1 MAAHRS
7 GVIRVQYSS
16 TCSNHVST
24 FDDLANTSGGQP
36 IPEHRLLL
44 CSPIEALVC
53 ITNDYEP
60 SQIVKWF
67 FSRKRAKIPA
77 AIEIAEPQLHEQPN
91 DLAVHVHH
99 VSTFDDLANT
109 SGGQPIPEHRLLLC
123 SPIEALV
130 CITNDY
136 EPSQIVKW
144 FFSRKRAKIPAA
156 IEIAEPQLHE
166 QPNDLAV
173 HVQYS
178 STCSSHVSTFD
189 DLANTSGGQPI
200 PEHRLLLCS
209 PIEALLNG
217 SSSQTAQNAR
227 SSNLLLSRVPYRALL
242 YKNIHEILRCD
253 SSVAVTKNC
262 SMSDSVS
269 TTEFVTNFP
278 LRKLFCCHLKF
289 ATFQP
294 TENSWTL
301 LVDGKSH
308 RIYYIWMQG
317 TLRMRCDEK
326 NVDKKTV
333 IFSDSTGNVDVIIP
347 SSMKQNVS
355 DVSADNYCSLICE
368 LVDKSDDGIVT
379 VKAKKLTPLQF
390 ERKSILEIAWA
401 TELVG
406 YIVGCKVTL
415 VELVAKLFFHHL
427 GLLIAKYPLPFVIG
441 PVLITVAGMA
451 GIYLNVDLGD
461 IDYDTSMSDFFPDN
475 SQSWENMHQLQSVF
489 PTNDDELSTA
499 EASSFFGISFIFL
512 RRNLVY
518 ATLTSSRPNGS
529 VVSEHGLRCV
539 SDLIR
544 RLKEIQVEHRGV
556 VYKWQDLCYK
566 RAGGGCVEH
575 PLVQTLTLLGNAGK
589 IRPLMEPLL
598 GYPTVTLDNV
608 QMDNTPVLGRVT
620 NGDANGKAVV
630 RAAAFRVPMLLREPV
645 DDFQDELNNLWRE
658 QFLKTVRKIRYPGYN
673 VHCLTWHSVI
683 EEIERNGQMLSSYF
697 PYLITILAV
706 LTIGG
711 CCDGDPITSKPW
723 LGVFGLIS
731 ATFAILTAVG
741 ILFHCRYN
749 YISMVMM
756 MPFLVLSV
764 SVDNVFLM
772 LSAWRETRQFAT
784 IDERVAE
791 TVANSAVSI
800 LITALT
806 DGLSFGIGNLTPFPA
821 VQISNGEDQQLQI
834 RWPVLQ
840 KFNETLSSTM
850 ASVLCN
856 SASKYFVSII
866 YLLYVGVVG
875 YGMAGLEVGTAVD
888 DLLPGK
894 SYVAATFKANDR
906 YFSAYGDFAVAFVDQ
921 PFNLADSELVER
933 HLNLYR
939 SLTSTVHSSEGQFWL
954 QQFFDYMEKKKRDN
968 VNSPN
973 RADNDDQ
980 RLQLSLLLGE
990 FFQLAENRHLASDVQ
1005 FNDKVALVVERSK
1018 MTVRLRHVGRS
1029 NYSRIASLL
1038 RRRFQESALSGFV
1051 FHPTFLLIDQDES
1064 VWRTLFQ
1071 DVAVAVLIMTATVAL
1086 FVSSLSGV
1094 VAVGLAVCS
1103 ISAGVVALLSLWQV
1117 RVDIISMITI
1127 TMSVGL
1133 SVDYVAH
1140 VAYHYVSGFLA
1151 TAGVS
1156 VLILVDSRMVET
1168 FVKTVLLAV
1177 TVGMFH
1183 GLVFLPTLL
1192 PLLCPAAGDHQ
1203 RRLETRRYSPAFEGP
1218 KLPTPVP
1225 VPALTVANNNLL
1237 LVLKEPSL
1245 SSTSDVDS
1253 NYSSA
1258 SSRSQRPFPLVAPPA
1273 ERRHSAHSGISSQ
1286 ALLHN
1291 CRPPE
1296 DHFPNPK
1303 HSEHNSS
1310 AGSTLVP
1317 VTDPAQL
1324 LNNFHTSAVAV
1335 DKPTPR
1341 QPDNPKPTSTPTAA
1355 VDDQRREQLARM
1367 VLQGDTKFH
1376 RILQKE
1382 LINRRPPPHL

>member
-1 MAAHRS
+1 
-7 GVIRVQYSS
+7 
-16 TCSNHVST
+16 
-24 FDDLANTSGGQP
+24 
-36 IPEHRLLL
+36 
-44 CSPIEALVC
+44 
-53 ITNDYEP
+53 
-60 SQIVKWF
+60 
-67 FSRKRAKIPA
+67 
-77 AIEIAEPQLHEQPN
+77 
-91 DLAVHVHH
+91 
-99 VSTFDDLANT
+99 
-109 SGGQPIPEHRLLLC
+109 
-123 SPIEALV
+123 
-130 CITNDY
+130 
-136 EPSQIVKW
+136 
-144 FFSRKRAKIPAA
+144 
-156 IEIAEPQLHE
+156 
-166 QPNDLAV
+166 
-173 HVQYS
+173 
-178 STCSSHVSTFD
+178 
-189 DLANTSGGQPI
+189 
-200 PEHRLLLCS
+200 
-209 PIEALLNG
+209 
-217 SSSQTAQNAR
+217 
-227 SSNLLLSRVPYRALL
+227 
-242 YKNIHEILRCD
+242 
-253 SSVAVTKNC
+253 
-262 SMSDSVS
+262 MSDSVS

-301 LVDGKSH
+301 LVDGKCH

-317 TLRMRCDEK
+317 TLQMRCDEK

-355 DVSADNYCSLICE
+355 DVTAENYCSLICE

-390 ERKSILEIAWA
+390 KRKSILEIAWA

-406 YIVGCKVTL
+406 YIVACKMTL
-415 VELVAKLFFHHL
+415 VEHEFSAQRRRNLKQLQANGNIVKAVGHGATLLGGVCSSSVKCVKINNFTTTMLLSKFQVVAKLFFRHL
-427 GLLIAKYPLPFVIG
+427 GFLIAKYPLPFVIG
-441 PVLITVAGMA
+441 PVLITVAGVA
-451 GIYLNVDLGD
+451 GIYLNVDLGE
-461 IDYDTSMSDFFPDN
+461 IDYDTSMSDFFPEN
-475 SQSWENMHQLQSVF
+475 SKSWSNMHKLQSIF
-489 PTNDDELSTA
+489 PTNDDDEPSAA

-512 RRNLVY
+512 RRNLAY
-518 ATLTSSRPNGS
+518 ATLTSSRSNGS

-544 RLKEIQVEHRGV
+544 RLKEIEVEHRGV

-566 RAGGGCVEH
+566 RTGGGCVEH

-589 IRPLMEPLL
+589 IRPLLEPLL

-620 NGDANGKAVV
+620 NGDGDGRRGVAVV
-630 RAAAFRVPMLLREPV
+630 RASAFRVPMLLREPV

-658 QFLKTVRKIRYPGYN
+658 KFLQTVRKIRYPGYN

-683 EEIERNGQMLSSYF
+683 EEIQRNGQMLSSYF
-697 PYLITILAV
+697 PYLVTILAV

-711 CCDGDPITSKPW
+711 CCDGDSITSKPW

-741 ILFHCRYN
+741 ILFHCRYS

-772 LSAWRETRQFAT
+772 LSAWRETRQYAT
-784 IDERVAE
+784 IDERIAE
-791 TVANSAVSI
+791 TVADSAVSI

-821 VQISNGEDQQLQI
+821 VQIFCTYCAVALLCTFLYQVTFFTALLVYDGRRELSNRHCVTFRRKMTKNFEFSKNATNNQNQPI
-834 RWPVLQ
+834 NRWPILQ

-850 ASVLCN
+850 AWVLCN
-856 SASKYFVSII
+856 SASKYFVSTI
-866 YLLYVGVVG
+866 YLLYLGVVG
-875 YGMAGLEVGTAVD
+875 YGMYGLQVGTAVD

-894 SYVAATFKANDR
+894 SYVAATLQANDR
-906 YFSAYGDFAVAFVDQ
+906 YFSAYGDFAVAFLDQ
-921 PFNLADSELVER
+921 PFSLSDSDLVER

-954 QQFFDYMEKKKRDN
+954 QQFLNYKKNKQGN
-968 VNSPN
+968 VSSQS
-973 RADNDDQ
+973 RVDNDDQ
-980 RLQLSLLLGE
+980 RLQLSMLLDE
-990 FFQLAENRHLASDVQ
+990 FFQLSENRHLASDVQ
-1005 FNDKVALVVERSK
+1005 FNDKVALLVERTK
-1018 MTVRLRHVGRS
+1018 MTVRLRNAGRS
-1029 NYSRIASLL
+1029 NYSRIASML
-1038 RRRFQESALSGFV
+1038 RRRFDESALSGFV

-1071 DVAVAVLIMTATVAL
+1071 DVAVAVLIMTTTVAL

-1094 VAVGLAVCS
+1094 AAVGLAVCS

-1140 VAYHYVSGFLA
+1140 VAYHYVAIDQPTSVDKLTVAFRHVAVPTLQSGFLA

-1192 PLLCPAAGDHQ
+1192 PLLCPAAGDQ
-1203 RRLETRRYSPAFEGP
+1203 KRGREAWYPPALEEP
-1218 KLPTPVP
+1218 KLPTRVP

-1237 LVLKEPSL
+1237 LVLKEPI

-1258 SSRSQRPFPLVAPPA
+1258 SGRSQQPSLLVPPAA
-1273 ERRHSAHSGISSQ
+1273 ERRHSAHSWKSSQ
-1286 ALLHN
+1286 TLLHV
-1291 CRPPE
+1291 P
-1296 DHFPNPK
+1296 HHVI

-1324 LNNFHTSAVAV
+1324 LNNFYTSAMTV
-1335 DKPTPR
+1335 DKPTSR
-1341 QPDNPKPTSTPTAA
+1341 QADNPKPTSTATAAA
-1355 VDDQRREQLARM
+1355 VDDQRRQELARM

-1376 RILQKE
+1376 RLLQKE
-1382 LINRRPPPHL
+1382 LINRRPPHCEFN

>member
-1 MAAHRS
+1 
-7 GVIRVQYSS
+7 
-16 TCSNHVST
+16 
-24 FDDLANTSGGQP
+24 
-36 IPEHRLLL
+36 
-44 CSPIEALVC
+44 
-53 ITNDYEP
+53 
-60 SQIVKWF
+60 
-67 FSRKRAKIPA
+67 
-77 AIEIAEPQLHEQPN
+77 
-91 DLAVHVHH
+91 
-99 VSTFDDLANT
+99 
-109 SGGQPIPEHRLLLC
+109 
-123 SPIEALV
+123 
-130 CITNDY
+130 
-136 EPSQIVKW
+136 
-144 FFSRKRAKIPAA
+144 
-156 IEIAEPQLHE
+156 
-166 QPNDLAV
+166 
-173 HVQYS
+173 
-178 STCSSHVSTFD
+178 
-189 DLANTSGGQPI
+189 
-200 PEHRLLLCS
+200 
-209 PIEALLNG
+209 
-217 SSSQTAQNAR
+217 
-227 SSNLLLSRVPYRALL
+227 
-242 YKNIHEILRCD
+242 
-253 SSVAVTKNC
+253 
-262 SMSDSVS
+262 MSDSVS

-301 LVDGKSH
+301 LVDG
-308 RIYYIWMQG
+308 
-317 TLRMRCDEK
+317 TLQMRCDEK

-355 DVSADNYCSLICE
+355 DVLAENYCSLICE

-390 ERKSILEIAWA
+390 KRKSNLEIAWA
-401 TELVG
+401 TEDGTALKS
-406 YIVGCKVTL
+406 YIVACKMTL
-415 VELVAKLFFHHL
+415 VEHEFSAQRRRNLKQLQANGKCSLLCHSSVLGRLMYGVFVFHRPLFVFIIIIIIIAVGMTAVGHGATLLGGVCSSSVKCVKITTTMLLSKFQVVAKLFFRHL
-427 GLLIAKYPLPFVIG
+427 GFLIAKYPLPFVIG
-441 PVLITVAGMA
+441 PVLITVAGVA
-451 GIYLNVDLGD
+451 GIYLNVDLGE
-461 IDYDTSMSDFFPDN
+461 IDYDTSMSDFFPEN
-475 SQSWENMHQLQSVF
+475 SKSWSNMHKLQSIF
-489 PTNDDELSTA
+489 PTNDDDEPSAA

-512 RRNLVY
+512 RRNLAY
-518 ATLTSSRPNGS
+518 ATLTSSRSNGS

-544 RLKEIQVEHRGV
+544 RLKEIEVEHRGV

-566 RAGGGCVEH
+566 RTGGGCVEH

-589 IRPLMEPLL
+589 IRPLLEPLL

-620 NGDANGKAVV
+620 NGDGDGRRGVAVV
-630 RAAAFRVPMLLREPV
+630 KASAFRVPMLLREPV

-658 QFLKTVRKIRYPGYN
+658 KFLQTVRKIRYPGYN

-683 EEIERNGQMLSSYF
+683 EEIQRNGQMLSSYF

-711 CCDGDPITSKPW
+711 CCDGDSITSKPW

-741 ILFHCRYN
+741 ILFHCRYS

-756 MPFLVLSV
+756 MPFLVLCNKAV

-772 LSAWRETRQFAT
+772 LSAWRETRQYAT
-784 IDERVAE
+784 IDERIAE
-791 TVANSAVSI
+791 TVADSAVSI

-821 VQISNGEDQQLQI
+821 VQIFCTYCAVALLCTFLYQVTFFTALLVYDGRRELSNRHCVTFRRKMTKNFEFSKNATNNQDQPI
-834 RWPVLQ
+834 NRWPILQ

-850 ASVLCN
+850 AWVLCN
-856 SASKYFVSII
+856 SASKYFVSTI
-866 YLLYVGVVG
+866 YLLYLGVVG
-875 YGMAGLEVGTAVD
+875 YGMYGLQVGTAVD

-894 SYVAATFKANDR
+894 SYVAATLQANDR
-906 YFSAYGDFAVAFVDQ
+906 YFSAYGDFAVAFLDQ
-921 PFNLADSELVER
+921 PFSLSDSDLVER

-954 QQFFDYMEKKKRDN
+954 QQFLNYKKNKQGN
-968 VNSPN
+968 VSSQS
-973 RADNDDQ
+973 RVDNDDQ
-980 RLQLSLLLGE
+980 RLQLSMLLDE
-990 FFQLAENRHLASDVQ
+990 FFQLSENRHLASDVQ
-1005 FNDKVALVVERSK
+1005 FNDKVALLVERTK
-1018 MTVRLRHVGRS
+1018 MTVRLRNAGRS
-1029 NYSRIASLL
+1029 NYSRIASML
-1038 RRRFQESALSGFV
+1038 RRRFDESALSGFV

-1071 DVAVAVLIMTATVAL
+1071 DVAVAVLIMTTTVAL

-1094 VAVGLAVCS
+1094 AAVGLAVCS

-1140 VAYHYVSGFLA
+1140 VAYHYVVSISTQSPTDRSPLSLFTAIDQPTSVDKLTVAFRHVAVPTLQSGFLA

-1192 PLLCPAAGDHQ
+1192 PLLCPAAGDQ
-1203 RRLETRRYSPAFEGP
+1203 KRGREAWYPPALEEP
-1218 KLPTPVP
+1218 KLPTRVP

-1237 LVLKEPSL
+1237 LVLKEPI

-1258 SSRSQRPFPLVAPPA
+1258 SGRSQQPSLLVPPAA
-1273 ERRHSAHSGISSQ
+1273 ERRHSAHSWKSSQ
-1286 ALLHN
+1286 TLLHVPH
-1291 CRPPE
+1291 RT
-1296 DHFPNPK
+1296 

-1324 LNNFHTSAVAV
+1324 LNNFYTSAMTV
-1335 DKPTPR
+1335 DKSTSR
-1341 QPDNPKPTSTPTAA
+1341 QADNPKPTSTASAAAA
-1355 VDDQRREQLARM
+1355 VDDQRRQELARM

-1376 RILQKE
+1376 RLLQKE
-1382 LINRRPPPHL
+1382 LINRRPPHCEFN

>member
-1 MAAHRS
+1 
-7 GVIRVQYSS
+7 
-16 TCSNHVST
+16 
-24 FDDLANTSGGQP
+24 
-36 IPEHRLLL
+36 
-44 CSPIEALVC
+44 
-53 ITNDYEP
+53 
-60 SQIVKWF
+60 
-67 FSRKRAKIPA
+67 
-77 AIEIAEPQLHEQPN
+77 
-91 DLAVHVHH
+91 
-99 VSTFDDLANT
+99 
-109 SGGQPIPEHRLLLC
+109 
-123 SPIEALV
+123 
-130 CITNDY
+130 
-136 EPSQIVKW
+136 
-144 FFSRKRAKIPAA
+144 
-156 IEIAEPQLHE
+156 
-166 QPNDLAV
+166 
-173 HVQYS
+173 
-178 STCSSHVSTFD
+178 
-189 DLANTSGGQPI
+189 
-200 PEHRLLLCS
+200 
-209 PIEALLNG
+209 
-217 SSSQTAQNAR
+217 
-227 SSNLLLSRVPYRALL
+227 
-242 YKNIHEILRCD
+242 
-253 SSVAVTKNC
+253 
-262 SMSDSVS
+262 MSDSVS

-368 LVDKSDDGIVT
+368 LVDKSGDGIVT

-415 VELVAKLFFHHL
+415 VEREFSAPTRRRNLKQLQANTKWILDQRLLDTEPPCWVGFAVVAKLFFHHL

-512 RRNLVY
+512 RRNLAY

-821 VQISNGEDQQLQI
+821 VQIFCTYCAVALLCTFLYQVTFFTALLVYDGRRELSNRHCVTFRRKGTKNFEISNGEDQQLQI

-1140 VAYHYVSGFLA
+1140 VAYHYVAIDQPTSVDKLTVAFRHVVVPTLQSGFLA

-1218 KLPTPVP
+1218 KLPTPMP

-1237 LVLKEPSL
+1237 LVLKEQSL

-1258 SSRSQRPFPLVAPPA
+1258 SSRSQRPFPLVASPA

>member
-1 MAAHRS
+1 
-7 GVIRVQYSS
+7 
-16 TCSNHVST
+16 
-24 FDDLANTSGGQP
+24 
-36 IPEHRLLL
+36 
-44 CSPIEALVC
+44 
-53 ITNDYEP
+53 
-60 SQIVKWF
+60 
-67 FSRKRAKIPA
+67 
-77 AIEIAEPQLHEQPN
+77 
-91 DLAVHVHH
+91 
-99 VSTFDDLANT
+99 
-109 SGGQPIPEHRLLLC
+109 
-123 SPIEALV
+123 
-130 CITNDY
+130 
-136 EPSQIVKW
+136 
-144 FFSRKRAKIPAA
+144 
-156 IEIAEPQLHE
+156 
-166 QPNDLAV
+166 
-173 HVQYS
+173 
-178 STCSSHVSTFD
+178 
-189 DLANTSGGQPI
+189 
-200 PEHRLLLCS
+200 
-209 PIEALLNG
+209 
-217 SSSQTAQNAR
+217 
-227 SSNLLLSRVPYRALL
+227 
-242 YKNIHEILRCD
+242 
-253 SSVAVTKNC
+253 
-262 SMSDSVS
+262 
-269 TTEFVTNFP
+269 
-278 LRKLFCCHLKF
+278 
-289 ATFQP
+289 
-294 TENSWTL
+294 
-301 LVDGKSH
+301 
-308 RIYYIWMQG
+308 
-317 TLRMRCDEK
+317 
-326 NVDKKTV
+326 
-333 IFSDSTGNVDVIIP
+333 
-347 SSMKQNVS
+347 MKQNVS

-401 TELVG
+401 TERSDKHSHLENIAFRVVDGKLQHQKKRKEKKKHNWKIDGTALKSNCVQRCLVCDLLVG

-415 VELVAKLFFHHL
+415 VEREFSAPTRRRNLKQLQANTKWSVLCHSSVLGRLMHRRRRRRRHDVLDQRLLDTEPPCWVGFAVVAKLFFHHL

-512 RRNLVY
+512 RRNLAY

-556 VYKWQDLCYK
+556 VYKWEDLCYK

-575 PLVQTLTLLGNAGK
+575 PLVQTLSLLGNAGK

-620 NGDANGKAVV
+620 NGDANGKTVV

-821 VQISNGEDQQLQI
+821 VQIFCTYCAVALLCTFLYQVTFFTALLVYDGRRELSNRHCVTFKRKGTKNFEISNSEDRQLQI

-875 YGMAGLEVGTAVD
+875 YGMVGLEVGTAVD

-954 QQFFDYMEKKKRDN
+954 QQFFDYMKKKKRDN

-1140 VAYHYVSGFLA
+1140 VAYHYVAIDQPTSVDKLTVAFRHVVVPTLQSGFLA

-1203 RRLETRRYSPAFEGP
+1203 RRLETQRYPPAFEGP

-1237 LVLKEPSL
+1237 LVLKEQSL

-1296 DHFPNPK
+1296 NHFPNPK
-1303 HSEHNSS
+1303 HSEQNTS

-1341 QPDNPKPTSTPTAA
+1341 QPDNPKPTSNPIAA

>member
-1 MAAHRS
+1 MAARRS
-7 GVIRVQYSS
+7 GVIPAALKYSS

-24 FDDLANTSGGQP
+24 FDDLANTSGGVP
-36 IPEHRLLL
+36 IPDHRLLL
-44 CSPIEALVC
+44 CSPIETLVC
-53 ITNDYEP
+53 ITNDYES
-60 SQIVKWF
+60 SQTVKWF
-67 FSRKRAKIPA
+67 FFTNRAKIPF
-77 AIEIAEPQLHEQPN
+77 AIEIAEPQLNEQPN
-91 DLAVHVHH
+91 DLAV
-99 VSTFDDLANT
+99 
-109 SGGQPIPEHRLLLC
+109 R
-123 SPIEALV
+123 
-130 CITNDY
+130 
-136 EPSQIVKW
+136 
-144 FFSRKRAKIPAA
+144 
-156 IEIAEPQLHE
+156 
-166 QPNDLAV
+166 
-173 HVQYS
+173 VQYS

-189 DLANTSGGQPI
+189 DLVNTSGGQPV
-200 PEHRLLLCS
+200 PD
-209 PIEALLNG
+209 
-217 SSSQTAQNAR
+217 
-227 SSNLLLSRVPYRALL
+227 LLSRVPYRALL
-242 YKNIHEILRCD
+242 YKNIHETLGCD

-326 NVDKKTV
+326 NVEKKTV

-512 RRNLVY
+512 RRNLAY

-556 VYKWQDLCYK
+556 VYKWEDLCYK

-575 PLVQTLTLLGNAGK
+575 PLVQTLSLLGNAGK

-821 VQISNGEDQQLQI
+821 VQISNSEDRQLQI

-875 YGMAGLEVGTAVD
+875 YGMVGLEVGTAVD

-954 QQFFDYMEKKKRDN
+954 QQFFDYMKKKKRDN

-1203 RRLETRRYSPAFEGP
+1203 RRLETQRYPPAFEGP

-1237 LVLKEPSL
+1237 LVLKEQSL

-1296 DHFPNPK
+1296 NHFPNPK
-1303 HSEHNSS
+1303 HSEQNSS

>member
-1 MAAHRS
+1 MAARRS
-7 GVIRVQYSS
+7 GVIPAALKYSS

-24 FDDLANTSGGQP
+24 FDDLANTSGGVP
-36 IPEHRLLL
+36 IPDHRLLL
-44 CSPIEALVC
+44 CSPIETLVC
-53 ITNDYEP
+53 ITNDYES
-60 SQIVKWF
+60 SQTVKWF
-67 FSRKRAKIPA
+67 FFTNRAKIPF
-77 AIEIAEPQLHEQPN
+77 AIEIAEPQLNEQPN
-91 DLAVHVHH
+91 DLAV
-99 VSTFDDLANT
+99 
-109 SGGQPIPEHRLLLC
+109 R
-123 SPIEALV
+123 
-130 CITNDY
+130 
-136 EPSQIVKW
+136 
-144 FFSRKRAKIPAA
+144 
-156 IEIAEPQLHE
+156 
-166 QPNDLAV
+166 
-173 HVQYS
+173 VQYS

-189 DLANTSGGQPI
+189 DLVNTSGGQPV
-200 PEHRLLLCS
+200 PD
-209 PIEALLNG
+209 
-217 SSSQTAQNAR
+217 
-227 SSNLLLSRVPYRALL
+227 LLSRVPYRALL
-242 YKNIHEILRCD
+242 YKNIHETLGCD

-326 NVDKKTV
+326 NVEKKTV

-512 RRNLVY
+512 RRNLAY

-556 VYKWQDLCYK
+556 VYKWEDLCYK

-575 PLVQTLTLLGNAGK
+575 PLVQTLSLLGNAGK

-821 VQISNGEDQQLQI
+821 VQIFCTYCAVALLCTFLYQLTFFTALLVYDGRRELSNRHCVTFKRKGTKNFEISNSEDRQLQI

-875 YGMAGLEVGTAVD
+875 YGMVGLEVGTAVD

-954 QQFFDYMEKKKRDN
+954 QQFFDYMKKKKRDN

-1140 VAYHYVSGFLA
+1140 VAYHYVVSIWTVPLILSSLFIHAIDQPTSVDKLTVAFRHVVVPTLQSGFLA

-1203 RRLETRRYSPAFEGP
+1203 RRLETQRYPPAFEGP

-1237 LVLKEPSL
+1237 LVLKEQSL

-1296 DHFPNPK
+1296 NHFPNPK
-1303 HSEHNSS
+1303 HSEQNSS

>member
-16 TCSNHVST
+16 TCSNHVCT
-24 FDDLANTSGGQP
+24 FDDLDNISGGQP

-60 SQIVKWF
+60 SQIDKCF
-67 FSRKRAKIPA
+67 FFTNSAKVPVA
-77 AIEIAEPQLHEQPN
+77 MEIAEPQLN
-91 DLAVHVHH
+91 DQRNNLAVRVQYSSTCSRH
-99 VSTFDDLANT
+99 VSTFDDVANT
-109 SGGQPIPEHRLLLC
+109 SGGQPIPDHRLLLC

-136 EPSQIVKW
+136 EPSQMVKW
-144 FFSRKRAKIPAA
+144 FFSRKRAKVPAA
-156 IEIAEPQLHE
+156 IEIAEPQSND

-173 HVQYS
+173 RVQFS

-209 PIEALLNG
+209 PIEALLDG
-217 SSSQTAQNAR
+217 SSSQTAQKYHAR

-406 YIVGCKVTL
+406 YIVGCKMTL
-415 VELVAKLFFHHL
+415 VEP
-427 GLLIAKYPLPFVIG
+427 KYPLPFVIG

-954 QQFFDYMEKKKRDN
+954 QQFFDYMEKKKRDS

-1310 AGSTLVP
+1310 ASSTLVP

>member
-16 TCSNHVST
+16 TCSNHVCT
-24 FDDLANTSGGQP
+24 FDDLANTSGGQH

-60 SQIVKWF
+60 SQIDKY
-67 FSRKRAKIPA
+67 AKVPVA
-77 AIEIAEPQLHEQPN
+77 MEIAEPH
-91 DLAVHVHH
+91 
-99 VSTFDDLANT
+99 
-109 SGGQPIPEHRLLLC
+109 
-123 SPIEALV
+123 
-130 CITNDY
+130 
-136 EPSQIVKW
+136 
-144 FFSRKRAKIPAA
+144 
-156 IEIAEPQLHE
+156 
-166 QPNDLAV
+166 
-173 HVQYS
+173 
-178 STCSSHVSTFD
+178 
-189 DLANTSGGQPI
+189 
-200 PEHRLLLCS
+200 
-209 PIEALLNG
+209 
-217 SSSQTAQNAR
+217 AR

-326 NVDKKTV
+326 NVDKKAV

-875 YGMAGLEVGTAVD
+875 YGMVGLEVGTAVD

-954 QQFFDYMEKKKRDN
+954 QQFFDYMEKKKHDN

-1355 VDDQRREQLARM
+1355 VDDQRRE
-1367 VLQGDTKFH
+1367 
-1376 RILQKE
+1376 
-1382 LINRRPPPHL
+1382 HLHVWFCKAIRNSIAFCKKN